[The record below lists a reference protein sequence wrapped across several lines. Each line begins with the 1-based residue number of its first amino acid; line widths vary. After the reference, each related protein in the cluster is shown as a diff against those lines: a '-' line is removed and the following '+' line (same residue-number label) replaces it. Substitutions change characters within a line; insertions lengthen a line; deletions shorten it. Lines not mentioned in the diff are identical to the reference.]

1 MNPFTSLEV
10 DSLPR
15 DLSRGKDI
23 NTPGQTAS
31 AVFAGQNIP
40 VNFPVAVDSPP
51 ELHCVMKTTDDTT
64 IWSEDTMYDAFM
76 RRDTSYEGIFFVGV
90 KTTGIFCR
98 PTCPARRAKKENVE
112 FFPSTKDALLNG
124 YRPCKTCK
132 PLELPG
138 ATPDYIQSLVDMVT
152 ADPAKKITDYDL
164 VKMNIEPNKVR
175 RWFKANHGLSF
186 QGYQRMLRING
197 ALNRIKNGDA
207 VTETAFE
214 NGYDSLSGFS
224 DAFKKIV
231 GTNPSNGKYVNVINI
246 HRLAT
251 PLGPMIAS
259 ATVDGICLLE
269 FTDRRMFP
277 IELKDL
283 RRLLKANF
291 VYGMNGH
298 ISNLE
303 KQLVEYFD
311 GKRKTFDVPLVTPGT
326 EFQKSVWRQL
336 QTIPYGRTRSYEEQ
350 ATAIHNLKAIRA
362 VAQANGHNRIAIVIP
377 CHRVIG
383 KDGKLTGY
391 GGGLWRKKWLLDF
404 EKKNLK

>member
-1 MNPFTSLEV
+1 
-10 DSLPR
+10 
-15 DLSRGKDI
+15 
-23 NTPGQTAS
+23 
-31 AVFAGQNIP
+31 
-40 VNFPVAVDSPP
+40 
-51 ELHCVMKTTDDTT
+51 
-64 IWSEDTMYDAFM
+64 MYDAFM
-76 RRDTSYEGIFFVGV
+76 RRDGSYEGLFFVAV

-98 PTCPARRAKKENVE
+98 PTCPARRAKRENVE
-112 FFPSTKDALLNG
+112 FYQSAKDALLNG

-138 ATPDYIQSLVDMVT
+138 ATPDFIQRLIDTVAT
-152 ADPAKKITDYDL
+152 NPAKKITDYDL

-197 ALNRIKNGDA
+197 ALHRIKNGDA

-224 DAFKKIV
+224 DAFKKIM
-231 GTNPSNGKYVNVINI
+231 GTNPSNGKFVNVINI
-246 HRLAT
+246 HRIAT
-251 PLGPMIAS
+251 PLGPMIAC
-259 ATVDGICLLE
+259 AADEGICLLE

-277 IELKDL
+277 LELKDL

-291 VYGMNGH
+291 VYGMNEH
-298 ISNLE
+298 IFNLE
-303 KQLVEYFD
+303 KQLGEYFE
-311 GKRKTFDVPLVTPGT
+311 GKRKKFDVPLVTPGT

-336 QTIPYGRTRSYEEQ
+336 AAIPYGRTRSYEEQ
-350 ATAIHNLKAIRA
+350 AIAIDKLKAIRA

-404 EKKNLK
+404 ERKNSR